1 MTTTT
6 MATSELVPGYRDV
19 TSLTVAS
26 FLARFPS
33 RPLMSQEPA
42 VRLVISQVT
51 HSGGRLLMASQP
63 RVGPGRQSGGSS
75 NTRAISRVV
84 LAW

>member
-6 MATSELVPGYRDV
+6 TSELVPGYRDV
-19 TSLTVAS
+19 TRLTVAS
-26 FLARFPS
+26 FLARSLADLDVAGASCAP
-33 RPLMSQEPA
+33 RDLAGHAQ
-42 VRLVISQVT
+42 R
-51 HSGGRLLMASQP
+51 GRLLMASQP

-75 NTRAISRVV
+75 NTRAISRAV